1 VSYVAEKLT
10 PTQDPAI
17 VAHADSST
25 SRVRERASTASAVDV
40 RWSLT
45 LFDVHAA
52 VQLRIGESGLAISLR
67 VGMRD
72 RAPAASDPAPTH

>member
-1 VSYVAEKLT
+1 
-10 PTQDPAI
+10 
-17 VAHADSST
+17 
-25 SRVRERASTASAVDV
+25 VRERASTASAVDV

-52 VQLRIGESGLAISLR
+52 VQLRIGQSGLAISLR

-72 RAPAASDPAPTH
+72 RAPAASDPASTH